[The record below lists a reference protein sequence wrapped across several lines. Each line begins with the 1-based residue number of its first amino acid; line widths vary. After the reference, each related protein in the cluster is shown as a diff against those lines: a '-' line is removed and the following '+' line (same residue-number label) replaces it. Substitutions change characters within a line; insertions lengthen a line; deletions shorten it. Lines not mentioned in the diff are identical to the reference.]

1 MPVSTVARVLLTRA
15 RQGVAIFVPNG
26 RKSDTM
32 IQPDYYDETF
42 AYLKAHGAPVL

>member
-15 RQGVAIFVPNG
+15 QQGVAIFVPNE
-26 RKSDTM
+26 RKSNPT

-42 AYLKAHGAPVL
+42 AYLKALGVPVL

>member
-32 IQPDYYDETF
+32 IQPDYYDEAF
-42 AYLKAHGAPVL
+42 AYLKVLGVPVL